1 MSEQIH
7 LTRKERSVYFYKL
20 LLMYAVGVVLL
31 SAILFW
37 NARGKT
43 VAGPEWKQRFA
54 ERESYTKTQIQALQ
68 LIDSMLTK
76 MAMLKGDARQ
86 TFIQQDIQDMVKE
99 LAGLYGDGSQ
109 YDARAL
115 SFVQASHFM
124 RLRLEDILVLNT
136 EKENVAR
143 FERQL
148 QNCKAGYS
156 VSSASSTI
164 SADR

>member
-20 LLMYAVGVVLL
+20 LLMYAVGVALL

-43 VAGPEWKQRFA
+43 VAGPEWKGRFA
-54 ERESYTKTQIQALQ
+54 ERENYTKTQIQALQ

-76 MAMLKGDARQ
+76 MEMLKGDARQ
-86 TFIQQDIQDMVKE
+86 TFIQSDIQDMVKE
-99 LAGLYGDGSQ
+99 LRTLYGEGTQ
-109 YDARAL
+109 YDARGLAFL
-115 SFVQASHFM
+115 QASQFM
-124 RLRLEDILVLNT
+124 QQRLEDILVLNT

-148 QNCKAGYS
+148 SNCKAGYS
-156 VSSASSTI
+156 APSASSAI
-164 SADR
+164 SIDR